1 MEPATLKAVESIAAD
16 HTTGARSLTRRAA
29 EVLAAAAAPDRD
41 EAGRLLIAAQ
51 PAMVSIFNLVEHV
64 RAGRPPAAFIERME
78 AAAREAARIAS
89 AMIGGGD
96 TVMTHSASAAVFDT
110 LMTAHSSGRRF
121 RVIAT
126 ESRPMREGV
135 GLARALSQAGVDVT
149 LIVDA
154 AAGRFIPDTSLILL
168 GADSVDA
175 DGVVNKIGS
184 LLIALAARERNR
196 PVYAVCTSDKLC
208 PPGWTP
214 PQEAPKDGA
223 EVQADLRCANY
234 YFELVP
240 LRLFDGVITEA
251 GVLDP
256 GSFIQGSVRP

>member
-1 MEPATLKAVESIAAD
+1 MEPATFRAIELIAAD
-16 HTTGARSLTRRAA
+16 HTAGAASLTRRAA
-29 EVLAAAAAPDRD
+29 DILAAATASDRD

-64 RAGRPPAAFIERME
+64 RAGGSPAAFIERME
-78 AAAREAARIAS
+78 SSARQAARIAS

-96 TVMTHSASAAVFDT
+96 VVMTHSSSAAVFDT
-110 LMTAHSSGRRF
+110 LMAAHSSGRRF

-154 AAGRFIPDTSLILL
+154 AAGRFIPGTSLILL
-168 GADSVDA
+168 GADSVGSE
-175 DGVVNKIGS
+175 GVVNKIGS
-184 LLIALAARERNR
+184 LLIALAARECGRA
-196 PVYAVCTSDKLC
+196 VYAVCASDKLR
-208 PPGWTP
+208 PPGWTL
-214 PQEAPKDGA
+214 PQEAPKDSA
-223 EVQADLRCANY
+223 EVEPHLPCANY

-240 LRLFDGVITEA
+240 LHLFKGVITEA
-251 GVLDP
+251 GVLDR
-256 GSFIQGSVRP
+256 SAFIKGGVHP